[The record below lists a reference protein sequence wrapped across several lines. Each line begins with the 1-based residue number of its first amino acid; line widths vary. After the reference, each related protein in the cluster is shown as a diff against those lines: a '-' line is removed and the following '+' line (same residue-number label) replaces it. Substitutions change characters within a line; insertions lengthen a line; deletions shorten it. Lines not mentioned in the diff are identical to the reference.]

1 MTLSNNN
8 FAAERLEKNSSV
20 NRASVEKI
28 PRLVQRRL
36 DLRAA
41 DGSRL
46 LFVRPMLGMES
57 VKALLDVSED
67 DVLDLIAEGQ
77 LRWAWNLSASA
88 GPRSFVR
95 VWSRSVTCYLVPGSQ
110 PAEPDTLDEVIE
122 QLLGSRISDLGA
134 RAPDAKRQTP
144 EPTLRATALQRV
156 FNVSSGHVLNLLAAG
171 PLKLAPRCDWHKGVS
186 PEITRASVVE
196 LLKGRSL

>member
-1 MTLSNNN
+1 MTKTPLTP
-8 FAAERLEKNSSV
+8 FPPVER
-20 NRASVEKI
+20 

-36 DLRAA
+36 DLRAR

-46 LFVRPMLGMES
+46 FCKRPMIGMDS

-67 DVLDLIAEGQ
+67 DVLDLISDGQ
-77 LRWAWNLSASA
+77 LRWAWNLSATT

-110 PAEPDTLDEVIE
+110 PAEPDTLDEVID
-122 QLLGSRISDLGA
+122 QLLAGG
-134 RAPDAKRQTP
+134 TP
-144 EPTLRATALQRV
+144 ALPGTFRATSLQRV

-171 PLKLAPRCDWHKGVS
+171 ELKLAPRCEWHKGVS

-196 LLKGRSL
+196 LLKGRIL